1 MVARF
6 QSSTE
11 HRLLDPKQARSIAGV
26 LALLIAVVG
35 PRSSLGIIL
44 QQARSEVLSLLHSQE
59 EEDFRQRPCHAA

>member
-11 HRLLDPKQARSIAGV
+11 HRLLDPQQARSIAGV
-26 LALLIAVVG
+26 LAMLIAMVG
-35 PRSSLGIIL
+35 PRSSLGIVL

-59 EEDFRQRPCHAA
+59 EEDDRRRSQDAA

>member
-6 QSSTE
+6 QSSFDN
-11 HRLLDPKQARSIAGV
+11 RLLDPKQARSIAGV
-26 LALLIAVVG
+26 LALFITMVG

-59 EEDFRQRPCHAA
+59 EEELRQHRQQAA

>member
-6 QSSTE
+6 QSSSE

-26 LALLIAVVG
+26 LALLIATVG
-35 PRSSLGIIL
+35 PRTSLGIIL

-59 EEDFRQRPCHAA
+59 DEDIRGDCQHAA

>member
-6 QSSTE
+6 QSSSE

-26 LALLIAVVG
+26 LGMLIAMVG
-35 PRSSLGIIL
+35 SRSSLGIIL

-59 EEDFRQRPCHAA
+59 EEDVRQRQQHAA